1 MDATP
6 DTTTENVVT
15 NKYQTKKQMPK
26 NDPSNLKVTKDNI
39 KPINAN
45 ERVEKLKN
53 FLGVTEDQ
61 ITKKEKILNKNL
73 NNMKKTNQKKR

>member
-1 MDATP
+1 
-6 DTTTENVVT
+6 
-15 NKYQTKKQMPK
+15 KYQTKKQMPK
-26 NDPSNLKVTKDNI
+26 NDPSNLKVAKDNI
-39 KPINAN
+39 KPVNAN

-53 FLGVTEDQ
+53 FLGVTEEQ